1 MKIKMT
7 PELAYVIGLWKGRK
21 IPRGIGIKGSGE
33 IREIFLKEA
42 LKTLKIP
49 PEKIQLSENEIYFY
63 HSAYRKFFEETE
75 RNQLD
80 VFRKKNR
87 YSASYLAGLFDSCGG
102 VKEKTPYLARAS
114 EKEQMLLELL
124 GFRARFIEGKLVILT
139 SKEFIEFVEKFLK
152 HSQKALLRSGNE
164 RDPC

>member
-1 MKIKMT
+1 MRIKMT

-21 IPRGIGIKGSGE
+21 ASRGVGIRGSGE
-33 IREIFLKEA
+33 IREVFLKEA

-49 PEKIQLSENEIYFY
+49 PQKIQLNKNEIYFY
-63 HSAYRKFFEETE
+63 HSAYRKFFEEAE

-80 VFRKKNR
+80 VFRKKND

-102 VKEKTPYLARAS
+102 VKGDTPYLARAS

-124 GFRARFIEGKLVILT
+124 GFRARFIEGKLAILT
-139 SKEFIEFVEKFLK
+139 SNEFFAFVEKFLK
-152 HSQKALLRSGNE
+152 HSKALMQSGNE
-164 RDPC
+164 RDRC